1 MNIFGMRFTLPVQ
14 GILFMVAS
22 GLLGAPVQAAE
33 ALSTE
38 QQIQAALL
46 IKLPNLQVDS
56 VQASAWPGLYEVV
69 FGTNIVYVDKSAR
82 YILNGDLFDLE
93 AQQSVTATRS
103 EALRAGLLSQQN
115 ERDMIVYAGKD
126 PKYTVTVFTD
136 ISCGYCRKLHS
147 ELDDYLAA
155 GIRIRYLAYPRAG
168 AGSAAAK
175 TAESVWCAD
184 DRNQAMTTAKQG
196 GEVAERT
203 CDNPIDAHF
212 ALGQQF
218 GINGTPA
225 LMLDDGKILPGYM
238 PADKLMTILERQA
251 VASK

>member
-103 EALRAGLLSQQN
+103 CLLYTSPSPRDGLLS
-115 ERDMIVYAGKD
+115 RM
-126 PKYTVTVFTD
+126 P
-136 ISCGYCRKLHS
+136 S
-147 ELDDYLAA
+147 
-155 GIRIRYLAYPRAG
+155 
-168 AGSAAAK
+168 SA
-175 TAESVWCAD
+175 
-184 DRNQAMTTAKQG
+184 
-196 GEVAERT
+196 
-203 CDNPIDAHF
+203 
-212 ALGQQF
+212 
-218 GINGTPA
+218 
-225 LMLDDGKILPGYM
+225 
-238 PADKLMTILERQA
+238 
-251 VASK
+251 